1 MSSRNSICSPLTLL
15 VVVALAGAAQA
26 QEGKIVLNGTAAI
39 ADSIVR
45 LGDIAIIDVADLDRQ
60 GELAELQLMP
70 SPGVGQ
76 TSYLTL
82 NDVRAILAGRGF
94 TATEMEVTGASRVRV
109 EGVPPTTDTAASD
122 TAAQRRSLR
131 QAERRTTE
139 ASEYEGMTVAHVVR
153 NVRRGEVLQP
163 GDVEL
168 RPLTIVRQEDIYATQ
183 LESVIG
189 KETTRGLAA
198 DRPLAADDVRT
209 PVIVRRN
216 EVVTVF
222 AHAGGVT
229 VRREMLA
236 LGDAGRSELVEVQP
250 ISPQY
255 HGRARQVERFQAQ
268 VIGPGEAVVVTG
280 NTQVH
285 GSAMQITL
293 GPQEMNQ

>member
-1 MSSRNSICSPLTLL
+1 MSFRNSTCLSLTLL
-15 VVVALAGAAQA
+15 LVAALAGAALG

-45 LGDIAIIDVADLDRQ
+45 LGDVAVIEVADADRRQ
-60 GELAELQLMP
+60 ELAGLQLMP

-82 NDVRAILAGRGF
+82 NDVRAILVGRGF
-94 TATEMEVTGASRVRV
+94 TATDMDVTGASRVRV
-109 EGVPPTTDTAASD
+109 EGVSPTTDTTASD
-122 TAAQRRSLR
+122 TAEQRRSLR
-131 QAERRTTE
+131 QAGRRATE
-139 ASEYEGMTVAHVVR
+139 ANEYEGMTVAHVVR

-163 GDVEL
+163 SDVEL
-168 RPLTIVRQEDIYATQ
+168 RPLTVMRQDDSYAPQ
-183 LESVIG
+183 LENVIG

-198 DRPLAADDVRT
+198 DRPIAADDVRT

-222 AHAGGVT
+222 AHAGRVT

-236 LGDAGRSELVEVQP
+236 LGDAGRYELVEVQP
-250 ISPQY
+250 LSPQY
-255 HGRARQVERFQAQ
+255 HGRARQVERFQTQ

-293 GPQEMNQ
+293 GVQEINR